1 MTVLYTYDMKTID
14 VVFIANMI
22 VGGHSYS
29 DKEGG
34 NTKNMLLLL
43 LLLLIIAS
51 YLSLFLY

>member
-14 VVFIANMI
+14 VVFIAKMF
-22 VGGHSYS
+22 VGGHCYS
-29 DKEGG
+29 DKEGV

-51 YLSLFLY
+51 YLSL

>member
-29 DKEGG
+29 DKEGV
-34 NTKNMLLLL
+34 NTKNMLLLF

-51 YLSLFLY
+51 YLSL